1 MTVGSGPWARGAR
14 SSPKTRATPEY
25 VELWRSHL
33 PPAPQNATAGA
44 FVIHLCQ
51 GMRAAF
57 IVTQLSVLFGV
68 PFVISGENL
77 WTVVL
82 CHGLYDTVAFI
93 RFANRSSKYSNL
105 DDCQQ
110 GLGS

>member
-1 MTVGSGPWARGAR
+1 MAESSSASASERHGRRVRDPPLSGYARCL
-14 SSPKTRATPEY
+14 
-25 VELWRSHL
+25 V
-33 PPAPQNATAGA
+33 
-44 FVIHLCQ
+44 
-51 GMRAAF
+51 
-57 IVTQLSVLFGV
+57 VTQLSVLFGV

>member
-1 MTVGSGPWARGAR
+1 
-14 SSPKTRATPEY
+14 
-25 VELWRSHL
+25 
-33 PPAPQNATAGA
+33 
-44 FVIHLCQ
+44 
-51 GMRAAF
+51 
-57 IVTQLSVLFGV
+57 VTQLSVLFGV